1 MQSCLHLQVNLTLF
15 GVLCVLM
22 VVVKVCQGQLYSLYN
37 DVNFSIFNENYGH
50 LKELF

>member
-37 DVNFSIFNENYGH
+37 DVNFSFFSENYGH